1 MRERACEHLAPFT
14 WLAGRSPRTSASNAR
29 HRESLVRGEAKH
41 PAPKKK
47 GDVLPAGRVPLQ
59 KKGTP
64 NVTLCRAANHD
75 AVREPSQRI

>member
-1 MRERACEHLAPFT
+1 MRERACEQLAPFM

-41 PAPKKK
+41 PAPQK

-59 KKGTP
+59 KKERPT
-64 NVTLCRAANHD
+64 
-75 AVREPSQRI
+75 